1 MKPRAF
7 LKEVLPLANSRAS
20 VDEEA
25 RFPTLAK
32 AANVAANIDKT
43 RILYFYSG

>member
-7 LKEVLPLANSRAS
+7 LKEVLPLANSMAS

-25 RFPTLAK
+25 RCPILAK

-43 RILYFYSG
+43 RILYSG